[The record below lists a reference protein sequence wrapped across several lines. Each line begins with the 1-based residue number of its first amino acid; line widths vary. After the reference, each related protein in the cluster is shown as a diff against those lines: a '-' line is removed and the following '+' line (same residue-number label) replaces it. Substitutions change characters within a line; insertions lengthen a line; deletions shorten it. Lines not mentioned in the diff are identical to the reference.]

1 MRAVIRKMIGKL
13 VISVGGLPLQ
23 IKLIAAYIGVI
34 LVPVVLFSIYTF
46 QQLYN
51 NTLLE
56 MTRKNEFAL
65 DSELKDIL
73 NNMEIMERTAQLAVS
88 DRAVLNYLTS
98 SRELEAEELV
108 NFNMN
113 TFPNLQHL
121 LYSNPKV
128 SHIRLFTNNPHVKE
142 IWPVIFREE
151 RIYDKHWLPKVS
163 ARNGMT
169 WWEIYSGPEDILRTG
184 GAGSL
189 EQTSY
194 ISLLRE
200 VQAAEGVKGGIVQID
215 MELEDFSPK
224 TFGSLQ
230 DGESRMLVFSRDGEA
245 YLHPDSMLPGSITA
259 VAVREQL
266 RMHAGSKRGSIRFS
280 IKGQPYLGLYRTIDG
295 PDVYLVNVVSL
306 EPVLSDIRGRRN
318 QLVVIIVVLIAFLS
332 LISYGLHALILRQLT
347 TLRDSMKQAHE
358 GNFTVRIPVYGQGE
372 IAELARHFRRML
384 SKIKELIAEAVEKQA
399 AAKEAELNSL
409 KNQIDSHFLYN
420 TLENLKMMAEVQG
433 QYPLSDALTS
443 LGSMMRYSFQWS
455 ADFVTLA
462 DEIRHIRNYMA
473 LMNIRYD
480 DRLRLEVN
488 VPEELLA
495 HSVLK
500 MSLQPIVENAVKH
513 GWKPEHVGKK
523 QFTVRIQAGKHDGS
537 LHILITDNG
546 TGMPE
551 WRLNEVNAALRTGDE
566 ELRRSMNAASRSSTQ
581 GIGLR
586 NVQKRIRLHCGE
598 DYGIHVDS
606 RQGSSTTVHMVLP
619 QNILAKGGDQDDQ
632 AADCG

>member
-1 MRAVIRKMIGKL
+1 MLAIIRKWIEKL
-13 VISVGGLPLQ
+13 IMSLGGLPLQ

-46 QQLYN
+46 QQLYD
-51 NTLLE
+51 NTLLD

-65 DSELKDIL
+65 DSELKDMM

-98 SRELEAEELV
+98 SREPETEELV

-113 TFPNLQHL
+113 VFPNLQHL

-128 SHIRLFTNNPHVKE
+128 TNIRLFTDNPHSKE
-142 IWPVIFREE
+142 IWPIIFREN
-151 RIYDKHWLPKVS
+151 RIYDKHWLPKVR

-169 WWEIYSGPEDILRTG
+169 WWEIYKGPEDILRTG
-184 GAGSL
+184 EKGSL
-189 EQTSY
+189 EQTAY

-200 VQAAEGVKGGIVQID
+200 IYAAEGVKGGIVQID
-215 MELEDFSPK
+215 MELEGFSPK

-230 DGESRMLVFSRDGEA
+230 DGESQMLLFSRDGEA
-245 YLHPDSMLPGSITA
+245 YFRPDSRLPGSITA
-259 VAVREQL
+259 GAIREQL
-266 RMHAGSKRGSIRFS
+266 RMHAKDEQGSIRFS
-280 IKGQPYLGLYRTIDG
+280 IKGKSYLGLYRMIDG
-295 PDVYLVNVVSL
+295 PDAYLVNVVSL

-318 QLVVIIVVLIAFLS
+318 QLLVIVVVLIAFMS
-332 LISYGLHALILRQLT
+332 LLSYGLHALILRQLT
-347 TLRDSMKQAHE
+347 TLRDSMKQVHE
-358 GNFTVRIPVYGQGE
+358 GNFAVRIPVYGQGE
-372 IAELARHFRRML
+372 IAELALHFRRML
-384 SKIKELIAEAVEKQA
+384 GKIKELITEAVEKQA

-420 TLENLKMMAEVQG
+420 TLENLKMMAEVEG

-443 LGSMMRYSFQWS
+443 LGSMMRYSFQWT
-455 ADFVTLA
+455 ADFVTLE
-462 DEIRHIRNYMA
+462 DEIRHIGNYMA

-480 DRLRLEVN
+480 DRLKLEVN
-488 VPEELLA
+488 VLPGLLA
-495 HSVLK
+495 RNVLK

-513 GWKPEHVGKK
+513 GWQPEHAGEK
-523 QFTVRIQAGKHDGS
+523 QFTVRIQAGEHHGN

-546 TGMPE
+546 KGMPE
-551 WRLNEVNAALRTGDE
+551 WKVNEVNAALRTGDE
-566 ELRRSMNAASRSSTQ
+566 ELQPPMEADSRSSHH

-586 NVQKRIRLHCGE
+586 NVQKRIRIHCGE
-598 DYGIHVDS
+598 GYGIHVDS
-606 RQGSSTTVHMVLP
+606 RQGCSTTMYMVLP
-619 QNILAKGGDQDDQ
+619 QSLSAKGGDQGDQ